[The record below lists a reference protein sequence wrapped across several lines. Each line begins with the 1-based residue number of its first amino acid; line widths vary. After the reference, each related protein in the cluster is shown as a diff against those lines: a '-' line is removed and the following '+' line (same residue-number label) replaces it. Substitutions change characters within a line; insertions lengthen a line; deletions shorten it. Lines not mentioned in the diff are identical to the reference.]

1 MGELVRDL
9 EEKVSLARQGGSGK
23 AVERMRS
30 KGKLLPRERL
40 APYPNTLFFNTDD
53 FICTR
58 HID

>member
-9 EEKVSLARQGGSGK
+9 EEKVSLARQGGSEK

-40 APYPNTLFFNTDD
+40 AYLVFLILTISFARVN
-53 FICTR
+53 I
-58 HID
+58 ID